1 MSFASPLFL
10 AGLVLVPLVAAA
22 YVTARARRRRY
33 AVRFTAL
40 PALRAAAATVPAW
53 RRHLPAVLALAALT
67 VLVLAL
73 ARPQRTVAVPVERAS
88 IMLVTD
94 HSRSMLADDVEPD
107 RLTAAQK
114 AANEFLDEVPDGVR
128 VGIVAFSATPDA
140 VQVPTHD
147 REAVR
152 TLIANQEADGA
163 TATGEALQAALDAL
177 AGDSTDTGSGRAK
190 RPPSAIVL
198 LSDGK
203 TTVGRDPI
211 GVASTAESLKVP
223 IYTIALGTSDAVVAV
238 PGFGGLVP
246 VPPDP
251 ETMAEIARVS
261 GGKSFRAEDGGRL
274 SSIYKELGSQLGT
287 RNVKREATSAFAA
300 GGLLLLLGAAA
311 LSTRWS
317 ARLP

>member
-10 AGLVLVPLVAAA
+10 AGLLLVPIVVWLYLAA
-22 YVTARARRRRY
+22 RERRRRY
-33 AVRFTAL
+33 AVRFPAL

-53 RRHLPAVLALAALT
+53 RRHLPAVLVLAALAT
-67 VLVLAL
+67 LVLAL
-73 ARPQRTVAVPVERAS
+73 ARPQRTVAVPEERAS

-94 HSRSMLADDVEPD
+94 HSRSMLADDVDPN
-107 RLTAAQK
+107 RLSAAQR

-128 VGIVAFSATPDA
+128 VGMVAFSGAPDA
-140 VQVPTHD
+140 VQAPTHD

-152 TLIANQEADGA
+152 NLIANQEADGA

-177 AGDSTDTGSGRAK
+177 AAERRRGAK
-190 RPPSAIVL
+190 PPPAAIVL

-203 TTVGRDPI
+203 TTVGRDPV
-211 GVASTAESLKVP
+211 GVASAAEQLKIP

-261 GGKSFRAEDGGRL
+261 GGRSFQAEDGGRL
-274 SSIYKELGSQLGT
+274 SSIYKDLGSRLGT

-300 GGLLLLLGAAA
+300 GGLILLLGAAA
-311 LSTRWS
+311 LSSRWS

>member
-10 AGLVLVPLVAAA
+10 AGLLLVPLLVAAYSA
-22 YVTARARRRRY
+22 ARARRGRY
-33 AVRFTAL
+33 AVRFTAM
-40 PALRAAAATVPAW
+40 PALVAASATVPAW
-53 RRHLPAVLALAALT
+53 RRHLPALLALAALAT
-67 VLVLAL
+67 LVLAV
-73 ARPQRTVAVPVERAS
+73 ARPHRTVAVPVERAS

-107 RLTAAQK
+107 RLRAAQR
-114 AANEFLDEVPDGVR
+114 AAKDFLGEVPDGVR
-128 VGIVAFSATPDA
+128 VGMVAFSATPDA

-147 REAVR
+147 RDVVR
-152 TLIANQEADGA
+152 DMIDNQSADGA

-177 AGDSTDTGSGRAK
+177 APESSGNPRAK

-203 TTVGRDPI
+203 TTVGRDPL
-211 GVASTAESLKVP
+211 GVASAAEALKIP
-223 IYTIALGTSDAVVAV
+223 IYTISLGTSDAVVPV

-251 ETMAEIARVS
+251 ETMAEISRIS

-274 SSIYKELGSQLGT
+274 SSIYKELGSRLGT
-287 RNVKREATSAFAA
+287 RNVKREATAAFAA

>member
-10 AGLVLVPLVAAA
+10 LALLLVPLVLAA
-22 YVTARARRRRY
+22 YVAARARRRRY

-40 PALRAAAATVPAW
+40 PALRAASATVPAW
-53 RRHLPAVLALAALT
+53 RRHLPAALALAALAT
-67 VLVLAL
+67 LVLAL
-73 ARPQRTVAVPVERAS
+73 ARPHRTVAVPVERAS

-94 HSRSMLADDVEPD
+94 HSRSMLADDVDPD
-107 RLTAAQK
+107 RLSAAQR
-114 AANEFLDEVPDGVR
+114 AANEFLDEVPEGVR
-128 VGIVAFSATPDA
+128 VGMVAFSATPDA
-140 VQVPTHD
+140 VQIPTHD

-152 TLIANQEADGA
+152 NLIANQVADGA
-163 TATGEALQAALDAL
+163 TATGDALQAALDAL
-177 AGDSTDTGSGRAK
+177 TSDTGVRRGEK
-190 RPPSAIVL
+190 PPPSAIVL

-203 TTVGRDPI
+203 TTVGRDPV
-211 GVASTAESLKVP
+211 GVASAAEAMKVP

-261 GGKSFRAEDGGRL
+261 GGRSFQAEDGGRL
-274 SSIYKELGSQLGT
+274 SSIYKELGSRLGT

-311 LSTRWS
+311 LSARWS